1 MSRVRLPRRVDP
13 LRLAQRGECLEGT
26 LPLVDLARLR
36 EAASLAQGEVVVE
49 LNFGIDDQGVR
60 YLKGTASTQVT
71 LECQRCLQPMEYP
84 LEVGLSLGL
93 VDSLAAGEGLPEP
106 YEPLL
111 SDRRLVELST
121 VIEDE
126 LLLALPM
133 IALHPQGECSPW
145 ADDSRRSDEPSGP
158 VRGPSRLQ

>member
-13 LRLAQRGECLEGT
+13 LRLAQRGERLEGT
-26 LPLVDLARLR
+26 LPLADLARLR
-36 EAASLAQGEVVVE
+36 EATSLAQGEVVVE

-71 LECQRCLQPMEYP
+71 LECQRCLQPMDYP

-111 SDRRLVELST
+111 SDRRLIELSI

-133 IALHPQGECSPW
+133 IALHPQGECSPR

>member
-1 MSRVRLPRRVDP
+1 MSRVRLPRRVDL
-13 LRLAQRGECLEGT
+13 LRLAQRGERLEGT
-26 LPLVDLARLR
+26 LPLAELTRLR
-36 EAASLAQGEVVVE
+36 EATSLAQGEVVVE

-84 LEVGLSLGL
+84 LKVGLSLGL

-106 YEPLL
+106 YEPLV
-111 SDRRLVELST
+111 SDRRLIELST

-133 IALHPQGECSPW
+133 IALPPPGQCSAW
-145 ADDSRRSDEPSGP
+145 AEGARPEGEPSGP
-158 VRGPSRLQ
+158 VRGPSALQ